1 MHKRGGERREA
12 IELEKHA
19 GSPRHSREAAQDGHQ
34 EPSGQS

>member
-12 IELEKHA
+12 IKLEKLA
-19 GSPRHSREAAQDGHQ
+19 GSPRQSPEAAQDGHQ